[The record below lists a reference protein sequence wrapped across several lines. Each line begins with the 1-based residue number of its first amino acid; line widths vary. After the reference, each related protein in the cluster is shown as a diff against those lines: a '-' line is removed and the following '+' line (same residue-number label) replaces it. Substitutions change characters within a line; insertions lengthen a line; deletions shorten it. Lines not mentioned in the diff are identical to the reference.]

1 MKQVSRELK
10 SIKKTIKELEAKG
23 ADTVELRRQFNL
35 IVTMM
40 QQQQQ
45 AQQQQAQ
52 QQQAQAQAQ
61 AQ

>member
-10 SIKKTIKELEAKG
+10 SIKKTIKDLEAKG

-40 QQQQQ
+40 QQQAQQAQQ
-45 AQQQQAQ
+45 AQQQAQ
-52 QQQAQAQAQ
+52 
-61 AQ
+61 